1 MGWRFQKR
9 IRLLPGITLNLSRKG
24 VSTSIGTRGAR
35 VTLGHG
41 KRRTTVGIPG
51 SGISHTSVVSTST
64 TRRAGRSAGPAPQ
77 QQGVRWR
84 KIFSIVLVCLLLA
97 FVVLLKEAWAVNK
110 CTGPDGKVVYQQTE
124 CTGTSKA
131 QAVVLVPNSSA
142 SDYEVKRTERL
153 QKARKICG
161 TDNLP
166 LMPEVGWSEKMFLQC
181 SLIGLENRPD
191 AINATESAS
200 NESKQYVFRSYG
212 VYIYTRNGVLT
223 TIQKGR

>member
-1 MGWRFQKR
+1 MGWKFQKR

-51 SGISHTSVVSTST
+51 SGISHTDVVSTSNA
-64 TRRAGRSAGPAPQ
+64 RRAGRSAGPAPQ
-77 QQGVRWR
+77 EQGVRWR
-84 KIFSIVLVCLLLA
+84 KLVLIALAVCLVA
-97 FVVLLKEAWAVNK
+97 FFAVLKNAWAINK
-110 CTGPDGKVVYQQTE
+110 CTGSDGKVVYQQTE

-131 QAVVLVPNSSA
+131 QAVVLVPNNSA
-142 SDYEVKRTERL
+142 TDYEVKRTERL

-161 TDNLP
+161 MDALP
-166 LMPEVGWSEKMFLQC
+166 LMPEVGWSEDVFLQC

-191 AINATESAS
+191 AVNATKSAHD
-200 NESKQYVFRSYG
+200 ESKQYVFRSYR